1 MTFLEL
7 VQQRRSVRA
16 YTDTPVEKE
25 KIHRCLEA
33 ARLAPSACNS
43 QPWHFIVVDDPEV
56 KDRIARETIGPVISF
71 NHFSFQAPVLVVA
84 VLEPS
89 NLTARVGNLRQKI
102 QFNLLDLG
110 IAAEHFCLQ
119 ATEEGLGTCMMGWF
133 KEDPVKEILKIP
145 RSKKVALLITLG
157 YAAEEEAPPKK
168 RKNLEDIS
176 GENRY

>member
-7 VQQRRSVRA
+7 IRHRQSVRA
-16 YTDTPVEKE
+16 YSDRPVEKE
-25 KIHRCLEA
+25 KIERCLEA

-43 QPWHFIVVDDPEV
+43 QPWRFIIVDDKEL

-71 NHFSFQAPVLVVA
+71 NHFSFKAPILVIA

-89 NLTARVGNLRQKI
+89 NLTARFGNMRQKI

-119 ATEEGLGTCMMGWF
+119 AAEDGLGTCMLGWF
-133 KEDPVKEILKIP
+133 KEEPVKKILGIP
-145 RSKKVALLITLG
+145 RGKKVALIITLG
-157 YAAEEEAPPKK
+157 YAETDEIRPKK
-168 RKNLEDIS
+168 RKSLKEIY
-176 GENRY
+176 GENEY